1 MIKLLIGFFLGI
13 VVATIGF
20 SGLAQLADKQVE
32 NAKFII
38 KENVK

>member
-1 MIKLLIGFFLGI
+1 MQLVIGFIMGLI
-13 VVATIGF
+13 VATVGF
-20 SGLAQLADKQVE
+20 SNFANFADRHID

>member
-1 MIKLLIGFFLGI
+1 MIKLLIAFFLGM
-13 VVATIGF
+13 VVATVGF
-20 SGLAQLADKQVE
+20 SGLAQFADKQVE